1 MVNSGALARGFS
13 PFSNA
18 LILNDGISDMN
29 LKWIWIFPLMMPLW
43 GMAGEVDALTP
54 NSTLTLHDVLQ
65 QAVERNPQRYVLQAM
80 DGKVQARYIH
90 ARGMLPASPAISVR
104 HLNDAV
110 GSGRGERE
118 WEAELELPVWL
129 PGQRTARQAVASE
142 SQADLAASRDGLM
155 LQVAG
160 VLRDA
165 VWDIGMNANN
175 VELITQRLRM
185 TESLQ
190 HDVER
195 RYQAGELAKTD
206 FMLAQNETLQ
216 AQAALLRA
224 QAELKHAQHR
234 YTVLTGLREIPVR
247 TDEPLS
253 EKTGLGE
260 QHPLLREA
268 EAKIALAQ
276 NERELVRVERRENPQ
291 LMLAARSQ
299 RGAFDNQFN
308 DSIGLKL
315 RIPLD
320 SEVRSAPLVAAAET
334 NVAKFM
340 SERDRLRY
348 AMETALHEA
357 EHNLEVTRAE
367 LEVVTRQNEIAQE
380 NLRLGKKAF
389 DLGETDLVHL
399 MRVQALA
406 YEAERALSSRKI
418 QLQWDTA
425 RYNQAV
431 GVLP

>member
-1 MVNSGALARGFS
+1 MCLRWA
-13 PFSNA
+13 
-18 LILNDGISDMN
+18 
-29 LKWIWIFPLMMPLW
+29 WIFLLMIPLW
-43 GMAGEVDALTP
+43 AMAGENDALTP
-54 NSTLTLHDVLQ
+54 SPTLTLHDVLQ
-65 QAVERNPQRYVLQAM
+65 KALERNPQRHVLQAM
-80 DGKVQARYIH
+80 DGEVQARYIH
-90 ARGMLPASPAISVR
+90 ARGMLPTAPAVSVR
-104 HLNDAV
+104 HLNDTI

-129 PGQRTARQAVASE
+129 PGQRTARQAVANE
-142 SQADLAASRDGLM
+142 SQADLAASREGLM

-175 VELITQRLRM
+175 VEVVTQRLRM
-185 TESLQ
+185 AEALQ

-195 RYQAGELAKTD
+195 RYQAGELARTD

-216 AQAALLRA
+216 VQAALLRA
-224 QAELKHAQHR
+224 EAELRHAQHR
-234 YTVLTGLREIPVR
+234 YTVLTGLSDIPAN
-247 TDEPLS
+247 TDEPIS
-253 EKTGLGE
+253 EKTGLSE
-260 QHPLLREA
+260 QHPFLREA

-308 DSIGLKL
+308 DSIGFKL
-315 RIPLD
+315 RIPFE
-320 SEVRSAPLVAAAET
+320 SEVRSAPLMAAAAT
-334 NVAKFM
+334 NVAKFT

-367 LEVVTRQNEIAQE
+367 LEVVIRQNRIAQE

-389 DLGETDLVHL
+389 DLGEADLVHL
-399 MRVQALA
+399 MRVQSQA

>member
-1 MVNSGALARGFS
+1 MNFRWIFIALLSIPSVALAAE
-13 PFSNA
+13 N
-18 LILNDGISDMN
+18 
-29 LKWIWIFPLMMPLW
+29 
-43 GMAGEVDALTP
+43 DALTENP
-54 NSTLTLHDVLQ
+54 ALTLHEVLQ
-65 QAVERNPQRYVLQAM
+65 KAVERNPQRYVLQAM
-80 DGKVQARYIH
+80 DGDVQARYMH
-90 ARGMLPASPAISVR
+90 ARGVLPAAPAVSLR
-104 HLNDAV
+104 HLNDTI

-129 PGQRTARQAVASE
+129 PGQRNARQAVASE
-142 SQADLAASRDGLM
+142 SQADLAASREGLA

-160 VLRDA
+160 VLRDT
-165 VWDIGMNANN
+165 VWDIAMNANN
-175 VELITQRLRM
+175 VDVVRQRLHT

-216 AQAALLRA
+216 ARAALLRA
-224 QAELKHAQHR
+224 EAELRHAQHR
-234 YTVLTGLREIPVR
+234 YTVLTGLSDIPAR
-247 TDEPLS
+247 TDELLS
-253 EKTGLGE
+253 DKTGLND

-299 RGAFDNQFN
+299 RGAFDNQYN
-308 DSIGLKL
+308 DSIGFKV
-315 RIPLD
+315 RIPFE
-320 SEVRSAPLVAAAET
+320 SESRSAPMLAAAET
-334 NVAKFM
+334 NVAKAM
-340 SERDRLRY
+340 SERERLQY
-348 AMETALHEA
+348 VMETALHEA

-367 LEVVTRQNEIAQE
+367 LGVVTQQNQIAQD

-389 DLGETDLVHL
+389 ALGETDLVSL
-399 MRVQALA
+399 MRVQSLA